1 MFHKNLKVTNLKD
14 FLKIHNG
21 VRVLKKE
28 GTNGLFC
35 HGRRAILAR

>member
-21 VRVLKKE
+21 RTLKKE
-28 GTNGLFC
+28 GANGLLC

>member
-21 VRVLKKE
+21 FRTLKKE
-28 GTNGLFC
+28 GANGLLC
-35 HGRRAILAR
+35 HRRRAILAQ

>member
-21 VRVLKKE
+21 FRALKKE
-28 GTNGLFC
+28 GANGLLC
-35 HGRRAILAR
+35 HGLRAILAR

>member
-1 MFHKNLKVTNLKD
+1 MFHIYLKLTNLKD

-21 VRVLKKE
+21 FRALKKE
-28 GTNGLFC
+28 GANGLLC

>member
-14 FLKIHNG
+14 FLRIHKG
-21 VRVLKKE
+21 FRALKEE
-28 GTNGLFC
+28 GANGLLC